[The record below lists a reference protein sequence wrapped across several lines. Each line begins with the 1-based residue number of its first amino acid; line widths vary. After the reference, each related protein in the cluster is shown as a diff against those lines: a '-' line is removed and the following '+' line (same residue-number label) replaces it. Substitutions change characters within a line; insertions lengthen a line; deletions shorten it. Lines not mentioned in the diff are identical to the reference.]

1 VNART
6 TIVLLICGA
15 GLIAGAGAGV
25 WLFGDHLLLF
35 QSASASLSPDDPAF
49 EARYPVANTDLKQ
62 DRDLTA
68 IPIPAPAAPVLPND
82 MYETA
87 YAWLQA
93 PVTLPRFTTPRA
105 EKPARLFINE
115 MQIAG
120 LRKRLNLTAAQQKYW
135 PPVESALRRVT
146 VQIEDYQKRQKK
158 ARDETFDTDSEAVQ
172 QLKTAAKALY
182 AQLNGT
188 QKNDL
193 ALLARMAGLGPAFA
207 MLTGKAVAKNEPEN
221 SR

>member
-1 VNART
+1 MSART

-15 GLIAGAGAGV
+15 GIIAGASAGV
-25 WLFGDHLLLF
+25 WLFGEQPLF
-35 QSASASLSPDDPAF
+35 QNASASLSPDNPAF
-49 EARYPVANTDLKQ
+49 DAPYPVSSTDLKQ
-62 DRDLTA
+62 DRDLTT
-68 IPIPAPAAPVLPND
+68 ISMPAPAEPALPND

-87 YAWLQA
+87 YAWLRA

-105 EKPARLFINE
+105 DKPARLFINE

-120 LRKRLNLTAAQQKYW
+120 IRKRLNLSASQQKYW

-158 ARDETFDTDSEAVQ
+158 SRDESFDTGSEAVQ
-172 QLKTAAKALY
+172 QLQTAGKALY
-182 AQLNGT
+182 NQLNGT

-207 MLTGKAVAKNEPEN
+207 MVTGKTVAKNEPEN